1 MAYDFPPRSLH
12 HSSPHRVC
20 TKIRSCSILLALFWL
35 CLSAGNAHATAEEG
49 RKIFLEKCSA
59 CHTIGGGDLIGP
71 DLFGVVDKRD
81 PAWLSRWLQ
90 EPEQM
95 LAEKDP
101 LAVQLLNEFGGIV
114 MKNQNID
121 QAAAE
126 SLIAHIK
133 QTSDEAGSGADP
145 ASPRPVAPIEPELG
159 GVQAVALA
167 VFALISIIVVAVFAW
182 IGKSTATPQAVDL
195 KAAFKLRKVFFFSG
209 LTALVALLAITL
221 PSNPYIVGAE
231 SADEIVYTTA
241 RQFSFA
247 YSREPV
253 TSVEDLQRVATVGI
267 PEIPVGALVE
277 FRVTSLDATHGF
289 AVYNP
294 KGAVV
299 AQTQAMPG
307 YVNRLRIRF
316 VEPGYYAVL
325 CLEYCGMAHHNMR
338 SGILVRDRDNDA
350 RR

>member
-101 LAVQLLNEFGGIV
+101 LAIQLLNEFGGV
-114 MKNQNID
+114 AMKNQNID

-126 SLIAHIK
+126 SLIAYIK
-133 QTSDEAGSGADP
+133 RESAEAGSTKVAP
-145 ASPRPVAPIEPELG
+145 ASPRPVAPVDPELG

-167 VFALISIIVVAVFAW
+167 VFVLISTIIVAVFTFV
-182 IGKSTATPQAVDL
+182 GKSTAMPQTVDL
-195 KAAFKLRKVFFFSG
+195 KAAYKLRKVLFISG
-209 LTALVALLAITL
+209 SAAIVSLLAITL
-221 PSNPYIVGAE
+221 PSNPYVVGAE

-253 TSVEDLQRVATVGI
+253 TSVEDLQRVATLGVL
-267 PEIPVGALVE
+267 EIPAGALVE

-307 YVNRLRIRF
+307 YINRLRIRF
-316 VEPGYYAVL
+316 TEPGYYPVL
-325 CLEYCGMAHHNMR
+325 CLEYCGAAHHIMR
-338 SGILVRDRDNDA
+338 SGIAVR
-350 RR
+350 